1 MYALT
6 GANGHLGRLVIKH
19 LLTHVPAD
27 QILATTR
34 TPEHLADLAA
44 QGVVVRRADFTNPA
58 TLPAAFAGSTRLL
71 IISTDT
77 IGQRVEQ
84 HKAAI
89 EAAASAGV
97 GHIVYTSAPH
107 ADPNASHP
115 ILAEH
120 GQTEAALAASGVEWT
135 ALRNSFYSESLKDL
149 IGVLLVNGQVLIPE
163 GSARHSW
170 VTRED
175 CARAAAGTL
184 AGKIADVGP
193 LDVTGPEALS
203 FADVVHRYSG
213 ISGQLVDA
221 KVLPEQEILAQV
233 LAKGVPQGAA
243 GLLIGSLGWIAREM
257 PTTPT
262 DTVLRASG
270 TKPSPVD
277 EVLRSLVLA

>member
-89 EAAASAGV
+89 EAAASVGV
-97 GHIVYTSAPH
+97 GHIVYTSSPH
-107 ADPNASHP
+107 ADPNASH
-115 ILAEH
+115 H
-120 GQTEAALAASGVEWT
+120 
-135 ALRNSFYSESLKDL
+135 
-149 IGVLLVNGQVLIPE
+149 
-163 GSARHSW
+163 
-170 VTRED
+170 
-175 CARAAAGTL
+175 C
-184 AGKIADVGP
+184 
-193 LDVTGPEALS
+193 
-203 FADVVHRYSG
+203 
-213 ISGQLVDA
+213 
-221 KVLPEQEILAQV
+221 
-233 LAKGVPQGAA
+233 
-243 GLLIGSLGWIAREM
+243 
-257 PTTPT
+257 
-262 DTVLRASG
+262 
-270 TKPSPVD
+270 
-277 EVLRSLVLA
+277 

>member
-77 IGQRVEQ
+77 IGRRVEQ

-97 GHIVYTSAPH
+97 GHIVYTSSPH

-135 ALRNSFYSESLKDL
+135 ALRNSFYSELLKDI

-163 GSARHSW
+163 GSAKQSW

-184 AGKIADVGP
+184 AGKIADGGP

-203 FADVVHRYSG
+203 FADLVHRYSG
-213 ISGQLVDA
+213 ISGQSVDA

-233 LAKGVPQGAA
+233 LAKGVPQEAA
-243 GLLIGSLGWIAREM
+243 GPVVGSLGWIAREM
-257 PTTPT
+257 PITPT